1 MSYKIL
7 TLTILSGIVFLP
19 SVSSAQVDIN
29 ENAGTRSMGFLK
41 IDVGAKAI
49 GMGSS
54 HVAIVSD
61 LFASYWNPAGLS
73 QMQRSQLGFMYNRWI
88 EDINYGYISYAHPFV
103 GLGVIATSIAYLSY
117 GELDGRDEQGNE
129 EPPFRP
135 FDLAVILS
143 YSRKF
148 TPDIAIGVNAKW
160 IREQID
166 DNGAQ
171 AYAFDLGGLYILPGS
186 KMALGANLQHLGTKV
201 KFIEESFSLPLNL
214 KLGVAY
220 KLLNDNLT
228 MAVDLNKPADD
239 DVNLSFGMEFAPIE
253 MLYLRT
259 GYRYS
264 LNGNDLGAASGLS
277 AGFGASIESYRIDYA
292 FVHFGKLGPTHRVSV
307 LANF

>member
-7 TLTILSGIVFLP
+7 TLTILFGIVFLP
-19 SVSSAQVDIN
+19 LVSSAQVDIN
-29 ENAGTRSMGFLK
+29 ENAGTRSMAFLK
-41 IDVGAKAI
+41 IGVGAKAI

-54 HVAIVSD
+54 HVASVSD

-88 EDINYGYISYAHPFV
+88 EDINYGYISYAHPVV
-103 GLGVIATSIAYLSY
+103 GLGVIATSVAYLSY

-143 YSRKF
+143 YSRNF
-148 TPDIAIGVNAKW
+148 TPDIALGINAKW
-160 IREQID
+160 LREQID
-166 DNGAQ
+166 DNDAQ
-171 AYAFDLGGLYILPGS
+171 AYAFDIGGLYILPGS
-186 KMALGANLQHLGTKV
+186 KLALGANLQHLGTKV

-214 KLGVAY
+214 KLGIAY
-220 KLLNDNLT
+220 KLLNDSLT
-228 MAVDLNKPADD
+228 MAVDLNKPTDD

-264 LNGNDLGAASGLS
+264 LNGNDLGAVSGLS

-292 FVHFGKLGPTHRVSV
+292 FVHFEKFGLTHRVSV

>member
-1 MSYKIL
+1 M
-7 TLTILSGIVFLP
+7 FLP
-19 SVSSAQVDIN
+19 SVSPAQVDIN

-41 IDVGAKAI
+41 IGVGAKAI

-54 HVAIVSD
+54 HVANASD

-73 QMQRSQLGFMYNRWI
+73 QMQRSQFGFMYNRWI
-88 EDINYGYISYAHPFV
+88 EDINYGYIGYAHPSA

-117 GELDGRDEQGNE
+117 GELDGFDISENNE
-129 EPPFRP
+129 PVPTGKFRP

-148 TPDIAIGVNAKW
+148 TPELALGINAKW
-160 IREQID
+160 LREQID
-166 DNGAQ
+166 KKNAS
-171 AYAFDLGGLYILPGS
+171 AYAFDIGGLYLLPGS
-186 KMALGANLQHLGTKV
+186 NLTLGANLQHLGTKV
-201 KFIEESFSLPLNL
+201 KFIEEPFSLPVNL
-214 KLGVAY
+214 KLGIAY
-220 KLLNDNLT
+220 KLLDDNLI

-239 DVNLSFGMEFAPIE
+239 DVNLSFGMEFALIE

-264 LNGNDLGAASGLS
+264 LDGNDLGTASGLT

-292 FVHFGKLGPTHRVSV
+292 FVHFGKLGDTHRVSV